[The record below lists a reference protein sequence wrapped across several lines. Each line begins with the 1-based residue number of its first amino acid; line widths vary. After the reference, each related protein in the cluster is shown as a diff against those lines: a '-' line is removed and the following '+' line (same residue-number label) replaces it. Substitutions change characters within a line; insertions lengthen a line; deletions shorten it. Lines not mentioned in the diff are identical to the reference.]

1 MHSGD
6 AASCRRCWDK
16 TTSLPA
22 QTAKLYRGS
31 NSLASADG
39 RQARVTSFPSA
50 SNRAGDSISR
60 KDLSA

>member
-31 NSLASADG
+31 NSLASAE
-39 RQARVTSFPSA
+39 RK
-50 SNRAGDSISR
+50 AGPRHVIS
-60 KDLSA
+60 KCK